1 VHYLLMEN
9 TFYWQR

>member
-9 TFYWQR
+9 TFCWQR